1 MVRRQVSTRDSPA
14 TCLILGLFIPNMA
27 VGAIMGRM
35 VGVAMEQ
42 LVFFNKDWWGRVH
55 LIATRPF
62 ISSIFRGRRIC
73 IDCTLLVQFPFLFC
87 RYIFQTE
94 CKTDLNCVTPGMYAL
109 VGAAA
114 ALGGVTRMTISL
126 VVIMFELTGGLS
138 YVIPIMVTG
147 LSLLFGFQVRSCISF
162 FKRCVCP
169 SHG

>member
-1 MVRRQVSTRDSPA
+1 MSFIRLVHSQHGRGCDHGQNGGSSHGTVRFLQQ
-14 TCLILGLFIPNMA
+14 GLVRKSSSHRHWA
-27 VGAIMGRM
+27 
-35 VGVAMEQ
+35 
-42 LVFFNKDWWGRVH
+42 
-55 LIATRPF
+55 F
-62 ISSIFRGRRIC
+62 ISGIFRGRTIC
-73 IDCTLLVQFPFLFC
+73 IDCTFLVQFPFLFF